1 MLTLWPSG
9 QGVGLRNQRLQVR
22 VLPGSLIPKPYIGC
36 AYMLTANPVAT
47 HTAKQMLI
55 QKCGRLSHRRENGGG
70 SQSCATQYNGAC
82 PPSLLAATPGQLEA
96 WHYEADFVGCA
107 NLENIMCRR
116 LIRWP
121 VGLMDKASA
130 PGAGYSR
137 FESWAGQL
145 VLHWFLLCLRWS
157 VDAHKLC
164 RDPGSNRGPS
174 DLRSDA
180 LPAELSRL
188 QNCF

>member
-1 MLTLWPSG
+1 M
-9 QGVGLRNQRLQVR
+9 QVR

-82 PPSLLAATPGQLEA
+82 PPPSLLAAAPGQLEA
-96 WHYEADFVGCA
+96 WHYEVDFVGCA
-107 NLENIMCRR
+107 NPQNIMCRR

-130 PGAGYSR
+130 SGAGDSR
-137 FESWAGQL
+137 FESWAG
-145 VLHWFLLCLRWS
+145 HFFLFRHKMHGCPRSIQVHLNSCSTNLWLGLGSPSMRMFVWSGQSCLP
-157 VDAHKLC
+157 VHD
-164 RDPGSNRGPS
+164 
-174 DLRSDA
+174 
-180 LPAELSRL
+180 
-188 QNCF
+188 